1 MEIDSKQQ
9 ANLSVNVLRK
19 LLYQEHGWP
28 EPSDLLVYDDDFMQN
43 RIQEKEK
50 TLERIHKIYVRYT
63 KDHNIKIPVKDTKKI
78 LENQNDINVQKLLDL
93 ISDIGLLV
101 TMLSQSNATQKDI
114 DECLITNDK
123 LYDMPKIL
131 DYLLSI
137 TISTTFKVTQE
148 REDLKKICDILIS
161 VMVVVVQYLFNE
173 EFSRVNDEDEK
184 DNEENI
190 DSDDTDEEKMI
201 DVLQI
206 DEDDIGINTS
216 RLQVGQVI
224 KNYKELCA
232 LLGAEFKQGG
242 DSRKAQLK
250 EFARYFDWEKSG
262 QKFLITDIYDTPL
275 PKEDGRNKGKY
286 VKCIEIILLNYLSK
300 QKGYTYTL
308 SKKKWWELLGMV
320 NRKYDNVSQEELLEI
335 DPIITKFE
343 IRQYYQRCNKKLEE
357 ILFSALR
364 SLSSRKLIDW
374 GIETVIVTRNQE
386 KTHFRVANE
395 FEKKIILRAERYV
408 LHKIMHLE
416 KMFNVFAKQKQDEFY
431 RLVNELLEDS
441 LDKDWQYYYKQV
453 KIIYNHDQVIEAIP
467 DIEAELRKLELNDKV
482 VNALNEHAEEKY
494 RKERKKYEDNS
505 AKLFEK
511 LVNGEDISEEKI
523 FKIPDTY
530 VMAQELLTDELIRLR
545 HKNVS
550 EGPYTLTKEEE
561 RELDTLFLIDK

>member
-1 MEIDSKQQ
+1 M
-9 ANLSVNVLRK
+9 
-19 LLYQEHGWP
+19 LYQEHGWA
-28 EPSDLLVYDDDFMQN
+28 EPTDPLVYDDEFMQN
-43 RIQEKEK
+43 QVQRKKKLLKRTHKEHIQYAKK
-50 TLERIHKIYVRYT
+50 HNLER
-63 KDHNIKIPVKDTKKI
+63 PVKETEDI
-78 LENQNDINVQKLLDL
+78 PQNQCEVNVQKLLDL

-101 TMLSQSNATQKDI
+101 VTLSQPNATARDI
-114 DECLITNDK
+114 DECLSTNEK
-123 LYDMPKIL
+123 LYNLPEVL
-131 DYLLSI
+131 DYILSI
-137 TISTTFKVTQE
+137 TISGTFKATQE
-148 REDLKKICDILIS
+148 REDLKRFCDIFIIG
-161 VMVVVVQYLFNE
+161 MIVVVQYLFDE
-173 EFSRVNDEDEK
+173 EFRK
-184 DNEENI
+184 NENKENAG
-190 DSDDTDEEKMI
+190 SDDTDEEKMI

-206 DEDDIGINTS
+206 DEINTS
-216 RLQVGQVI
+216 RLQVGQVV

-232 LLGAEFKQGG
+232 LLGEEESAGN
-242 DSRKAQLK
+242 SRKAQLK
-250 EFARYFDWEKSG
+250 EFARYFEWEKSG

-335 DPIITKFE
+335 NPVITKFE
-343 IRQYYQRCNKKLEE
+343 IRHYYQRCNKKLEE

-374 GIETVIVTRNQE
+374 EIETVIVTRNQE
-386 KTHFRVANE
+386 KTHYRVANV
-395 FEKKIILRAERYV
+395 FEKKMILRAERYV

-431 RLVNELLEDS
+431 RLVNEILKDS
-441 LDKDWQYYYKQV
+441 LDEDWQYYFKQV
-453 KIIYNHDQVIEAIP
+453 KIIYNHDQVVEAIP

-482 VNALNEHAEEKY
+482 VNTLNEHAEEKY
-494 RKERKKYEDNS
+494 RKERKKYEDDT

-530 VMAQELLTDELIRLR
+530 VMAQELLTDELIRLG
-545 HKNVS
+545 HKNMS
-550 EGPYTLTKEEE
+550 EKPYTLTKDEEK
-561 RELDTLFLIDK
+561 ELDTLFLLDK

>member
-9 ANLSVNVLRK
+9 ANLAVNVLRK
-19 LLYQEHGWP
+19 LLYREHGWT
-28 EPSDLLVYDDDFMQN
+28 EPSDLLVYDDNFMQN

-173 EFSRVNDEDEK
+173 EFSKVNDEDEK

-190 DSDDTDEEKMI
+190 DSDITDEEKMI

-206 DEDDIGINTS
+206 DEYDIGINTS
-216 RLQVGQVI
+216 RLRIGQVV
-224 KNYKELCA
+224 KNYKELCV
-232 LLGAEFKQGG
+232 LLGEKEHAGN
-242 DSRKAQLK
+242 SRTAQLK

-262 QKFLITDIYDTPL
+262 QKFLITDIYNIPL
-275 PKEDGRNKGKY
+275 PKEDKRNKGKY

-308 SKKKWWELLGMV
+308 GKRKWWEILGMV
-320 NRKYDNVSQEELLEI
+320 NRKYDKVSQEELLEI
-335 DPIITKFE
+335 DPVITKFE
-343 IRQYYQRCNKKLEE
+343 IKHYYQRCNKKLEE
-357 ILFSALR
+357 ILFSALK

-374 GIETVIVTRNQE
+374 QIETVIVTQNQA
-386 KTHFRVANE
+386 KIHYKVANE
-395 FEKKIILRAERYV
+395 FEKKVILRAERHV
-408 LHKIMHLE
+408 LHNIMHLE
-416 KMFNVFAKQKQDEFY
+416 KMFNVFAKQKQEEFY
-431 RLVNELLEDS
+431 RLVNEILENS
-441 LDKDWQYYYKQV
+441 LDKDWQYYYKQI
-453 KIIYNHDQVIEAIP
+453 KIIYNHDQVVEAIP

-482 VNALNEHAEEKY
+482 VDALNEHAEEKY
-494 RKERKKYEDNS
+494 RKERKKYEDET

-511 LVNGEDISEEKI
+511 LVNGEDISKEKI
-523 FKIPDTY
+523 WKIPDTY
-530 VMAQELLTDELIRLR
+530 VMAQELLTDELIRLG
-545 HKNVS
+545 HKNVDR
-550 EGPYTLTKEEE
+550 EPYTLTKEQEK
-561 RELDTLFLIDK
+561 ELDTLFLLEK

>member
-1 MEIDSKQQ
+1 M
-9 ANLSVNVLRK
+9 
-19 LLYQEHGWP
+19 LYQEHGWA
-28 EPSDLLVYDDDFMQN
+28 EPANPLGYDDEFMQN
-43 RIQEKEK
+43 QIRRKKEL
-50 TLERIHKIYVRYT
+50 LERAHKEHIQYA
-63 KDHNIKIPVKDTKKI
+63 KKHNLEIPVKETEDI
-78 LENQNDINVQKLLDL
+78 LQNQCEVNAQKLLDL

-101 TMLSQSNATQKDI
+101 VTLSQPNATAKDI
-114 DECLITNDK
+114 DECLSTNEK
-123 LYDMPKIL
+123 LYNLPELL
-131 DYLLSI
+131 DYILSI
-137 TISTTFKVTQE
+137 TISGTFKATQE
-148 REDLKKICDILIS
+148 REDLKRFCDIFIIG
-161 VMVVVVQYLFNE
+161 MIVVVQYLFDE
-173 EFSRVNDEDEK
+173 EFRKNEDK
-184 DNEENI
+184 ENA

-201 DVLQI
+201 DALQI

-216 RLQVGQVI
+216 NLKIGQVV

-232 LLGAEFKQGG
+232 LLGEEFKQGG

-250 EFARYFDWEKSG
+250 EFARYFEWEKSG

-335 DPIITKFE
+335 DPVITKFE

-374 GIETVIVTRNQE
+374 GIETVIVTRIQG

-395 FEKKIILRAERYV
+395 FEKKMILRAERYV

-431 RLVNELLEDS
+431 RLVNEILEDS

-494 RKERKKYEDNS
+494 RKERKKYEDDT

-530 VMAQELLTDELIRLR
+530 VVAQELLTDELIRLG
-545 HKNVS
+545 HKNMN
-550 EGPYTLTKEEE
+550 EKPYTLTKDEEK
-561 RELDTLFLIDK
+561 ELDTLFLIDK

>member
-1 MEIDSKQQ
+1 MTEDNKQQ
-9 ANLSVNVLRK
+9 ANLAVNVLRK
-19 LLYQEHGWP
+19 FLYQEHGWT
-28 EPSDLLVYDDDFMQN
+28 EPIDPLVYDDEFMQN
-43 RIQEKEK
+43 QIQRKKEL
-50 TLERIHKIYVRYT
+50 LERAHKEHIQYAKKR
-63 KDHNIKIPVKDTKKI
+63 NLEIPVKETEDI
-78 LENQNDINVQKLLDL
+78 LQNQCKVNVQKLLDL

-101 TMLSQSNATQKDI
+101 VILSQPNTTAKDI
-114 DECLITNDK
+114 DECLSTNEK
-123 LYDMPKIL
+123 LYNLPEVL
-131 DYLLSI
+131 DYILSL
-137 TISTTFKVTQE
+137 TIFTTFKVTQK
-148 REDLKKICDILIS
+148 RENLKEKFCDIFIIG
-161 VMVVVVQYLFNE
+161 MIVVVQYLFDE
-173 EFSRVNDEDEK
+173 EFRR
-184 DNEENI
+184 NENKENT
-190 DSDDTDEEKMI
+190 DSYDTDEEKMI

-216 RLQVGQVI
+216 RLQVGQTV

-232 LLGAEFKQGG
+232 LLGEKESAGN
-242 DSRKAQLK
+242 SRKAQLK
-250 EFARYFDWEKSG
+250 EFARYFEWEKSG

-308 SKKKWWELLGMV
+308 SKKKWWELLGMI

-335 DPIITKFE
+335 NPVITKFE
-343 IRQYYQRCNKKLEE
+343 IRHYYQRCNKKLEE

-374 GIETVIVTRNQE
+374 EIETVIVTRNQE
-386 KTHFRVANE
+386 KTHYRVANV

-416 KMFNVFAKQKQDEFY
+416 KMFNVFAKQMQDEFY
-431 RLVNELLEDS
+431 RLVNEILKDS
-441 LDKDWQYYYKQV
+441 LDEDWQYYFKQV
-453 KIIYNHDQVIEAIP
+453 KIIYNHDQVVEAIP

-482 VNALNEHAEEKY
+482 VNTLNEHAEEKY
-494 RKERKKYEDNS
+494 RKERKKYEDDT

-511 LVNGEDISEEKI
+511 IVNGEDISEEKI

-530 VMAQELLTDELIRLR
+530 VMAQELLTDELIRLG

-550 EGPYTLTKEEE
+550 EEPYTLTKDEEQ
-561 RELDTLFLIDK
+561 ELDILFLLDK

>member
-1 MEIDSKQQ
+1 MTEDSKQQ
-9 ANLSVNVLRK
+9 ANLAVNVLRN
-19 LLYQEHGWP
+19 LLYQEHGWA
-28 EPSDLLVYDDDFMQN
+28 EPAEIYDDEVMQ
-43 RIQEKEK
+43 IQIEKKRQMLQQIEK
-50 TLERIHKIYVRYT
+50 SKKWYA
-63 KDHNIKIPVKDTKKI
+63 KKHNLKIPVKETEDI
-78 LENQNDINVQKLLDL
+78 LQNQYDVNVQKLLDL
-93 ISDIGLLV
+93 ISHIGLLV
-101 TMLSQSNATQKDI
+101 VTLSQPNATAKDI
-114 DECLITNDK
+114 DECLSTSDK
-123 LYDMPKIL
+123 LYNLPEML
-131 DYLLSI
+131 DYILSI
-137 TISTTFKVTQE
+137 TITGIFKATQE
-148 REDLKKICDILIS
+148 REDLKKFCDIFIIG
-161 VMVVVVQYLFNE
+161 MIVVVQYLFDE
-173 EFSRVNDEDEK
+173 EFRKNEDK
-184 DNEENI
+184 ENAG
-190 DSDDTDEEKMI
+190 SDDTDEEKMI

-216 RLQVGQVI
+216 NLQIGQIV

-232 LLGAEFKQGG
+232 LLGEEFKQGG

-250 EFARYFDWEKSG
+250 EFARYFEWEKSG

-335 DPIITKFE
+335 DPVITKFE

-374 GIETVIVTRNQE
+374 GIETVIVTRNQG

-431 RLVNELLEDS
+431 RLVNEILEDS
-441 LDKDWQYYYKQV
+441 LDKEWQYYYKQV

-467 DIEAELRKLELNDKV
+467 NIEAELRKLELNDKV

-530 VMAQELLTDELIRLR
+530 VMAQKLLTDELIRLR

-561 RELDTLFLIDK
+561 KELDTLFLIDK

>member
-1 MEIDSKQQ
+1 MTEDSKQQ
-9 ANLSVNVLRK
+9 ANLAVNVLRK
-19 LLYQEHGWP
+19 LLYQEHGWA
-28 EPSDLLVYDDDFMQN
+28 EPSDPLVYDDEVMQ
-43 RIQEKEK
+43 IQIQRKKEL
-50 TLERIHKIYVRYT
+50 LERAHKEHIQYAKKR
-63 KDHNIKIPVKDTKKI
+63 NLEIPVKETEDI
-78 LENQNDINVQKLLDL
+78 LQNQCEVNVQKLLDL

-101 TMLSQSNATQKDI
+101 VTLSQPNATAKDI
-114 DECLITNDK
+114 DECLSTSDK
-123 LYDMPKIL
+123 LYNLPEML
-131 DYLLSI
+131 DYILSI
-137 TISTTFKVTQE
+137 TITGIFKATQE
-148 REDLKKICDILIS
+148 REDLKKFCDIFIIG
-161 VMVVVVQYLFNE
+161 MIVVVQYLFDE
-173 EFSRVNDEDEK
+173 EFRKNEDK
-184 DNEENI
+184 ENAG
-190 DSDDTDEEKMI
+190 SDDTDEEKMI

-216 RLQVGQVI
+216 NLQIGQIV

-232 LLGAEFKQGG
+232 LLGEEFKQGG

-250 EFARYFDWEKSG
+250 EFARYFEWEKSG

-308 SKKKWWELLGMV
+308 NKKKWWELLGMV

-335 DPIITKFE
+335 NPVITKFE
-343 IRQYYQRCNKKLEE
+343 IRHYYQRCNKKLEE

-374 GIETVIVTRNQE
+374 EIETVIVTRNQE
-386 KTHFRVANE
+386 KTHYRVANV

-416 KMFNVFAKQKQDEFY
+416 KMFNVFAKQMQDEFY
-431 RLVNELLEDS
+431 RLVNEILKDS
-441 LDKDWQYYYKQV
+441 LDEDWQYYFKQV
-453 KIIYNHDQVIEAIP
+453 KIIYNHDQVVEAIP

-482 VNALNEHAEEKY
+482 VNTLNEHAEEKY
-494 RKERKKYEDNS
+494 RKERKKYEDDT

-511 LVNGEDISEEKI
+511 IVNGEDISEEKI
-523 FKIPDTY
+523 FKMPDTY
-530 VMAQELLTDELIRLR
+530 VMAQELLTDELIRLG

-550 EGPYTLTKEEE
+550 EEPYTLTKDEEQ
-561 RELDTLFLIDK
+561 ELDTLFLLDK

>member
-1 MEIDSKQQ
+1 M
-9 ANLSVNVLRK
+9 
-19 LLYQEHGWP
+19 LYQEHGWA
-28 EPSDLLVYDDDFMQN
+28 EPSDPLVYDDEVMQ
-43 RIQEKEK
+43 IQIQRKKDLIERAHKEHIQYAK
-50 TLERIHKIYVRYT
+50 KHNLE
-63 KDHNIKIPVKDTKKI
+63 IPVKETEDI
-78 LENQNDINVQKLLDL
+78 LQDQSEVNVQKLLDL
-93 ISDIGLLV
+93 ISNIGLLV
-101 TMLSQSNATQKDI
+101 VTLSQPNATAKDI
-114 DECLITNDK
+114 DECLSTNEK
-123 LYDMPKIL
+123 LYNLPEVL
-131 DYLLSI
+131 DYILSI
-137 TISTTFKVTQE
+137 TISVTFKATQE
-148 REDLKKICDILIS
+148 RKDLKRFCDIFIIG
-161 VMVVVVQYLFNE
+161 MIVVVQYLFDE
-173 EFSRVNDEDEK
+173 EFRKNEDK
-184 DNEENI
+184 ENAG
-190 DSDDTDEEKMI
+190 SDDTDEEKMI

-216 RLQVGQVI
+216 NLQIGQIV

-232 LLGAEFKQGG
+232 LLGEEFKQGG

-250 EFARYFDWEKSG
+250 EFARYFEWEKSG

-335 DPIITKFE
+335 DPVITKFE

-374 GIETVIVTRNQE
+374 GIETVIVTRNQG

-431 RLVNELLEDS
+431 RLVNEILEDS
-441 LDKDWQYYYKQV
+441 LDKEWQYYYKQV
-453 KIIYNHDQVIEAIP
+453 KIIYNHDQVVEAIP

-482 VNALNEHAEEKY
+482 VNTLNEHAKEKY

-530 VMAQELLTDELIRLR
+530 VVAQELLTDELIRLG
-545 HKNVS
+545 HKNMN
-550 EGPYTLTKEEE
+550 EKPYTLTKDEEK
-561 RELDTLFLIDK
+561 ELDTLFLIDK

>member
-1 MEIDSKQQ
+1 M
-9 ANLSVNVLRK
+9 
-19 LLYQEHGWP
+19 LYQEHGWA
-28 EPSDLLVYDDDFMQN
+28 EPTDPLVYDDKFMQN
-43 RIQEKEK
+43 QIQRKKEL
-50 TLERIHKIYVRYT
+50 LERALKEHIQYAK
-63 KDHNIKIPVKDTKKI
+63 KHNLEIPVKETEDI
-78 LENQNDINVQKLLDL
+78 LQNQYEVNVQKLLDL

-101 TMLSQSNATQKDI
+101 VTLSQPNATARDI
-114 DECLITNDK
+114 DECLSTNEK
-123 LYDMPKIL
+123 LYNLPEVL
-131 DYLLSI
+131 DYILSI
-137 TISTTFKVTQE
+137 TILGTFKATQE
-148 REDLKKICDILIS
+148 REDLKRFCDIFIIGII
-161 VMVVVVQYLFNE
+161 VVVQYLFDE
-173 EFSRVNDEDEK
+173 EFRKNEDK
-184 DNEENI
+184 ENAG
-190 DSDDTDEEKMI
+190 SDDTDEEKMI

-216 RLQVGQVI
+216 NLKIGQVV

-232 LLGAEFKQGG
+232 LLGEEFKQGG

-250 EFARYFDWEKSG
+250 EFARYFEWEKSG

-335 DPIITKFE
+335 DPVITKFE

-374 GIETVIVTRNQE
+374 GIETVIVTRNQG

-395 FEKKIILRAERYV
+395 FEKKMILRAERYV

-431 RLVNELLEDS
+431 RLVNEILEDS

-494 RKERKKYEDNS
+494 RKERKKYEDNT

-511 LVNGEDISEEKI
+511 LVNGEDISGEKI

-530 VMAQELLTDELIRLR
+530 VMAQKLLTDELIRLR

-561 RELDTLFLIDK
+561 KELDTLFLIDK

>member
-1 MEIDSKQQ
+1 M
-9 ANLSVNVLRK
+9 
-19 LLYQEHGWP
+19 LYQEHGWA
-28 EPSDLLVYDDDFMQN
+28 EPTDPLVYDDKFMQN
-43 RIQEKEK
+43 QIQRKKEL
-50 TLERIHKIYVRYT
+50 LERAHKEHIQYA
-63 KDHNIKIPVKDTKKI
+63 KKHNLEIPVKETEDI
-78 LENQNDINVQKLLDL
+78 LQNQYEVNVQKLLDL

-101 TMLSQSNATQKDI
+101 VTLSQPNATARDI
-114 DECLITNDK
+114 DECLSTNEK
-123 LYDMPKIL
+123 LYNLPEVL
-131 DYLLSI
+131 DYILSI
-137 TISTTFKVTQE
+137 TILGTFKATQE
-148 REDLKKICDILIS
+148 REDLKRFCDIFIIGII
-161 VMVVVVQYLFNE
+161 VVVQYLFDE
-173 EFSRVNDEDEK
+173 EFRK
-184 DNEENI
+184 NENKENP
-190 DSDDTDEEKMI
+190 DSDDSDEQKMI

-206 DEDDIGINTS
+206 DEDDIRINTS
-216 RLQVGQVI
+216 NLQIGQVV

-232 LLGAEFKQGG
+232 LLGEEFKQGG

-250 EFARYFDWEKSG
+250 EFARYFEWEKSG

-335 DPIITKFE
+335 DPVITKFE

-374 GIETVIVTRNQE
+374 GIETVIVTRNQG

-395 FEKKIILRAERYV
+395 FEKKMILRAERYV

-431 RLVNELLEDS
+431 RLVNEILEDS

-494 RKERKKYEDNS
+494 RKERKKYEDNT

-511 LVNGEDISEEKI
+511 LVNGEDISGEKI

-530 VMAQELLTDELIRLR
+530 VMAQKLLTDELIRLR

-561 RELDTLFLIDK
+561 KELDTLFLIDK

>member
-1 MEIDSKQQ
+1 MTEDSKQQ
-9 ANLSVNVLRK
+9 ANLAVNVLRK
-19 LLYQEHGWP
+19 LLYQEHGWA
-28 EPSDLLVYDDDFMQN
+28 EPSDPLVYDDEVMQ
-43 RIQEKEK
+43 IQIQRKKDLIERAHKEHIQYAK
-50 TLERIHKIYVRYT
+50 KHNLE
-63 KDHNIKIPVKDTKKI
+63 IPVKETEDI
-78 LENQNDINVQKLLDL
+78 LQDQCEVNVQKLLDL

-101 TMLSQSNATQKDI
+101 VTLSQPNAMAKDI
-114 DECLITNDK
+114 DECLSTNEK
-123 LYDMPKIL
+123 LYNLPEVL
-131 DYLLSI
+131 DYILSI
-137 TISTTFKVTQE
+137 TITGTFKATQE
-148 REDLKKICDILIS
+148 REDLKKFCDIFIIG
-161 VMVVVVQYLFNE
+161 MIIVVQYLFDE
-173 EFSRVNDEDEK
+173 EFQK
-184 DNEENI
+184 NENKENT
-190 DSDDTDEEKMI
+190 DTDEEKMI

-216 RLQVGQVI
+216 RLQVGQTV

-232 LLGAEFKQGG
+232 LLGEKESAGN
-242 DSRKAQLK
+242 SRKAQLK
-250 EFARYFDWEKSG
+250 EFARYFEWEKSG

-335 DPIITKFE
+335 NPVITKFE
-343 IRQYYQRCNKKLEE
+343 IRHYYQRCNKKLEE

-374 GIETVIVTRNQE
+374 EIETVIVTRNQE
-386 KTHFRVANE
+386 KTHYRVANV
-395 FEKKIILRAERYV
+395 FEKKMILRAERYV

-416 KMFNVFAKQKQDEFY
+416 KMFNVFAKQMQDEFY
-431 RLVNELLEDS
+431 RLVNEILKDS
-441 LDKDWQYYYKQV
+441 LDEDWQYYFKQV
-453 KIIYNHDQVIEAIP
+453 KIIYNHDQVVEAIP

-482 VNALNEHAEEKY
+482 VNTLNEHAEEKY

-530 VMAQELLTDELIRLR
+530 VMAQELLTDELIRLG

-550 EGPYTLTKEEE
+550 KEPYTLTKEEE
-561 RELDTLFLIDK
+561 KELDTLFLLDK

>member
-1 MEIDSKQQ
+1 M
-9 ANLSVNVLRK
+9 RK
-19 LLYQEHGWP
+19 FLYQEHGWA
-28 EPSDLLVYDDDFMQN
+28 EPADPLVYDDEFMLNQ
-43 RIQEKEK
+43 IQRKKEL
-50 TLERIHKIYVRYT
+50 LERVHKEHIQYA
-63 KDHNIKIPVKDTKKI
+63 KKHNLEIPVKETEDI
-78 LENQNDINVQKLLDL
+78 LQNQCEVNVQKLLDL

-101 TMLSQSNATQKDI
+101 VTLSQQNVTARDI
-114 DECLITNDK
+114 DECLSTNEK
-123 LYDMPKIL
+123 LYNLPELL
-131 DYLLSI
+131 DYILSI
-137 TISTTFKVTQE
+137 TIAGTFKATQE
-148 REDLKKICDILIS
+148 REDLKKFCDIFIIG
-161 VMVVVVQYLFNE
+161 MIVVVQYLFDE
-173 EFSRVNDEDEK
+173 EFRK
-184 DNEENI
+184 NENKENI
-190 DSDDTDEEKMI
+190 DSDGTDEEKMI

-206 DEDDIGINTS
+206 DEDDIEINTS
-216 RLQVGQVI
+216 RLQVGQVV

-232 LLGAEFKQGG
+232 LLGEEECAGN
-242 DSRKAQLK
+242 SRKAQLK
-250 EFARYFDWEKSG
+250 EFARYFEWEKSG

-286 VKCIEIILLNYLSK
+286 IKCIEIILLNYLSK

-308 SKKKWWELLGMV
+308 SKKKWWELLGMI

-335 DPIITKFE
+335 DPVITKFE
-343 IRQYYQRCNKKLEE
+343 IRHYYQRCNKKLEE

-374 GIETVIVTRNQE
+374 EIETVIVTRNQE
-386 KTHFRVANE
+386 KTHYRVANV
-395 FEKKIILRAERYV
+395 FEKKMILRAERYV

-431 RLVNELLEDS
+431 RLVNEILNDS
-441 LDKDWQYYYKQV
+441 LDEDWQYYFKQV
-453 KIIYNHDQVIEAIP
+453 KIIYNHDQVVEAIP

-530 VMAQELLTDELIRLR
+530 VMAQELLTDELIRLG

-550 EGPYTLTKEEE
+550 KEPYTLTKEEE
-561 RELDTLFLIDK
+561 KELDTLFLLDK

>member
-1 MEIDSKQQ
+1 MTEDSKQQ
-9 ANLSVNVLRK
+9 ANLAVNVLRK
-19 LLYQEHGWP
+19 LLYQEHGWT
-28 EPSDLLVYDDDFMQN
+28 EPSDPLVYDDEVMQ
-43 RIQEKEK
+43 IQIQRKKELIERAHK
-50 TLERIHKIYVRYT
+50 EHIQYAKKHNLE
-63 KDHNIKIPVKDTKKI
+63 IPVKETEDI
-78 LENQNDINVQKLLDL
+78 LQNQCEINAQKLLDL

-101 TMLSQSNATQKDI
+101 VTLSQPNATAKDI
-114 DECLITNDK
+114 DECLSTSEK
-123 LYDMPKIL
+123 LYNLPEVF
-131 DYLLSI
+131 DYILSI
-137 TISTTFKVTQE
+137 TITGTFKATQE
-148 REDLKKICDILIS
+148 REDLKKFCDIFIIG
-161 VMVVVVQYLFNE
+161 MIVVVQYLFDFNE
-173 EFSRVNDEDEK
+173 EFRRNDNK
-184 DNEENI
+184 ENT
-190 DSDDTDEEKMI
+190 DSDDIDEEKMI

-216 RLQVGQVI
+216 NLKIGQVV

-232 LLGAEFKQGG
+232 LLGEEFKQGG

-250 EFARYFDWEKSG
+250 EFARYFEWEKSG

-335 DPIITKFE
+335 DPVITKFE

-374 GIETVIVTRNQE
+374 GIETVIVTRNQG

-395 FEKKIILRAERYV
+395 FEKKMILRAERYV

-431 RLVNELLEDS
+431 RLVNEILEDS

-494 RKERKKYEDNS
+494 RKERKKYEDDT

-511 LVNGEDISEEKI
+511 LVNGEDISGEKI

-530 VMAQELLTDELIRLR
+530 VMAQKLLTDELIRLR

-561 RELDTLFLIDK
+561 KELDTLFLIDK

>member
-1 MEIDSKQQ
+1 M
-9 ANLSVNVLRK
+9 
-19 LLYQEHGWP
+19 LYQEHGWA
-28 EPSDLLVYDDDFMQN
+28 EPANPLGYDDEFMQN
-43 RIQEKEK
+43 QIRRKKEL
-50 TLERIHKIYVRYT
+50 LERAHKEHIQYA
-63 KDHNIKIPVKDTKKI
+63 KKHNLEIPGKETEDI
-78 LENQNDINVQKLLDL
+78 LQNQCEVNVQKLLDL

-101 TMLSQSNATQKDI
+101 VTLSQPNATAKDI
-114 DECLITNDK
+114 DECLSTNEK
-123 LYDMPKIL
+123 LYNLPELL
-131 DYLLSI
+131 DYILSI
-137 TISTTFKVTQE
+137 TISGTFKATQE
-148 REDLKKICDILIS
+148 REDLKRFCDIFIIG
-161 VMVVVVQYLFNE
+161 MIVVVQYLFDE
-173 EFSRVNDEDEK
+173 EFRKNEDK
-184 DNEENI
+184 ENA

-201 DVLQI
+201 DALQI

-216 RLQVGQVI
+216 RLQVGQTV

-232 LLGAEFKQGG
+232 LLGEEFKQGG

-250 EFARYFDWEKSG
+250 EFARYFEWEKSG

-335 DPIITKFE
+335 DPVITKFE

-374 GIETVIVTRNQE
+374 GIETVIVTRIQG

-395 FEKKIILRAERYV
+395 FEKKMILRAERYV

-431 RLVNELLEDS
+431 RLVNEILEDS

-494 RKERKKYEDNS
+494 RKERKKYEDDT

-511 LVNGEDISEEKI
+511 LVNGEDISGEKI

-530 VMAQELLTDELIRLR
+530 VMAQKLLTDELIRLR

-561 RELDTLFLIDK
+561 KELDTLFLIDK

>member
-1 MEIDSKQQ
+1 MTEDSKQQ
-9 ANLSVNVLRK
+9 ANLAVNALRK
-19 LLYQEHGWP
+19 LLYQEHGWA
-28 EPSDLLVYDDDFMQN
+28 EPTEIYDDEVMQ
-43 RIQEKEK
+43 IQIEKKRQMLQQIEK
-50 TLERIHKIYVRYT
+50 SKKWYA
-63 KDHNIKIPVKDTKKI
+63 KKHNLKIPVKETEDI
-78 LENQNDINVQKLLDL
+78 LQNQYDVNVQKLLDL
-93 ISDIGLLV
+93 ISHIGLLV
-101 TMLSQSNATQKDI
+101 VTLSQPNATAKDI
-114 DECLITNDK
+114 DECLSTSDK
-123 LYDMPKIL
+123 LYNLPEML
-131 DYLLSI
+131 DYILSI
-137 TISTTFKVTQE
+137 TITGIFKATQE
-148 REDLKKICDILIS
+148 REDLKKFCDIFIIG
-161 VMVVVVQYLFNE
+161 MIVVVQYLFDE
-173 EFSRVNDEDEK
+173 EFRKNEDK
-184 DNEENI
+184 ENAG
-190 DSDDTDEEKMI
+190 SDDTDEEKMI

-216 RLQVGQVI
+216 NLQIGQIV

-232 LLGAEFKQGG
+232 LLGEEFKQGG

-250 EFARYFDWEKSG
+250 EFARYFEW
-262 QKFLITDIYDTPL
+262 TPL

-335 DPIITKFE
+335 DPVITKFE

-374 GIETVIVTRNQE
+374 GIETVIVTRIQG

-395 FEKKIILRAERYV
+395 FEKKMILRAERYV

-431 RLVNELLEDS
+431 RLVNEILEDS

-494 RKERKKYEDNS
+494 RKERKKYEDDT

-511 LVNGEDISEEKI
+511 LVNGEDISGEKI

-530 VMAQELLTDELIRLR
+530 VMAQKLLTDELIRLR

-561 RELDTLFLIDK
+561 KELDTLFLIDK

>member
-1 MEIDSKQQ
+1 M
-9 ANLSVNVLRK
+9 
-19 LLYQEHGWP
+19 LYQEHGWA
-28 EPSDLLVYDDDFMQN
+28 EPSDPLVYDDEVMQ
-43 RIQEKEK
+43 IQIQRKKDLIERAHKEHIQYVKKHNLEIPEKE
-50 TLERIHKIYVRYT
+50 TE
-63 KDHNIKIPVKDTKKI
+63 DI
-78 LENQNDINVQKLLDL
+78 LQNQCEVNVQKLLDL
-93 ISDIGLLV
+93 ISNIGLLV
-101 TMLSQSNATQKDI
+101 VTLSQPNATERDI
-114 DECLITNDK
+114 DECLSTNEK
-123 LYDMPKIL
+123 LYNLPEVL
-131 DYLLSI
+131 DYILSI
-137 TISTTFKVTQE
+137 TISGTFKATQE
-148 REDLKKICDILIS
+148 RKDLKRFCDIFIIG
-161 VMVVVVQYLFNE
+161 MIVVVQYLFDE
-173 EFSRVNDEDEK
+173 EFRR
-184 DNEENI
+184 NENKENT

-216 RLQVGQVI
+216 RLQVGQTV

-232 LLGAEFKQGG
+232 LLGEKESAGN
-242 DSRKAQLK
+242 SRKAQLK
-250 EFARYFDWEKSG
+250 EFARYFEWEKSG

-308 SKKKWWELLGMV
+308 NKKKWWELLGMV

-335 DPIITKFE
+335 NPVITKFE
-343 IRQYYQRCNKKLEE
+343 IRHYYQRCNKKLEE

-374 GIETVIVTRNQE
+374 EIETVIVTRNQE
-386 KTHFRVANE
+386 KTHYRVANV

-416 KMFNVFAKQKQDEFY
+416 KMFNVFAKQMQDEFY
-431 RLVNELLEDS
+431 RLVNEILKDS
-441 LDKDWQYYYKQV
+441 LDEDWQYYFKQV
-453 KIIYNHDQVIEAIP
+453 KIIYNHDQVVEAIP

-482 VNALNEHAEEKY
+482 VNTLNEHAEEKY
-494 RKERKKYEDNS
+494 RKERKKYEDDT

-511 LVNGEDISEEKI
+511 IVNGEDISEEKI

-530 VMAQELLTDELIRLR
+530 VMAQELLTDELIRLG

-550 EGPYTLTKEEE
+550 EEPYTLTKDEEQ
-561 RELDTLFLIDK
+561 ELDTLFLLDK

>member
-1 MEIDSKQQ
+1 MTEDNKQQ
-9 ANLSVNVLRK
+9 ANLAVNVLRK
-19 LLYQEHGWP
+19 FLYQEHGWT
-28 EPSDLLVYDDDFMQN
+28 EPIDPLVYDDEFMQN
-43 RIQEKEK
+43 QIQRKKEL
-50 TLERIHKIYVRYT
+50 LERAHKEHIQYAKKR
-63 KDHNIKIPVKDTKKI
+63 NLEIPVKETEDI
-78 LENQNDINVQKLLDL
+78 LQNQCKVNVQKLLDL

-101 TMLSQSNATQKDI
+101 VILSQPNTTAKDI
-114 DECLITNDK
+114 DECLSTNEK
-123 LYDMPKIL
+123 LYNLPEVL
-131 DYLLSI
+131 DYILSL
-137 TISTTFKVTQE
+137 TIFTTFKVTQK
-148 REDLKKICDILIS
+148 RENLKEKFCDIFIIG
-161 VMVVVVQYLFNE
+161 MIVVVQYLFDE
-173 EFSRVNDEDEK
+173 EFRR
-184 DNEENI
+184 NENKENT

-206 DEDDIGINTS
+206 DEDNIGINTS
-216 RLQVGQVI
+216 RLQVGQTV

-232 LLGAEFKQGG
+232 LLGEKESAGN
-242 DSRKAQLK
+242 SRKAQLK
-250 EFARYFDWEKSG
+250 EFARYFEWEKSG

-335 DPIITKFE
+335 NPVITKFE
-343 IRQYYQRCNKKLEE
+343 IRHYYQRCNKKLEE

-374 GIETVIVTRNQE
+374 EIETVIVTRNQE
-386 KTHFRVANE
+386 KTHYRVANV

-416 KMFNVFAKQKQDEFY
+416 KMFNVFAKQMQDEFY
-431 RLVNELLEDS
+431 RLVNEILKDS
-441 LDKDWQYYYKQV
+441 LDEDWQYYFKQV
-453 KIIYNHDQVIEAIP
+453 KIIYNHDQVVEAIP

-482 VNALNEHAEEKY
+482 VNTLNEHAEEKY
-494 RKERKKYEDNS
+494 RKERKKYEDDT

-511 LVNGEDISEEKI
+511 IVNGEDISEEKI

-530 VMAQELLTDELIRLR
+530 VMAQELLTDELIRLG

-550 EGPYTLTKEEE
+550 EEPYTLTKDEEQ
-561 RELDTLFLIDK
+561 ELDILFLLDK